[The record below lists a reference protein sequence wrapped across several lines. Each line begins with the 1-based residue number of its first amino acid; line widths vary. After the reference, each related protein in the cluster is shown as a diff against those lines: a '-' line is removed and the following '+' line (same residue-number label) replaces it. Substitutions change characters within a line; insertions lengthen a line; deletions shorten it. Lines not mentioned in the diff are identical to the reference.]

1 MRLSASIRGRIPGI
15 RLRTFTFTLTFPFS
29 CWLSPMA
36 NHLYDQETEFT
47 ILESLLPVLRARTFL
62 DIGAEKGSFAKFLL
76 DRGLTGSLF
85 EPFPG
90 HQKAL
95 ADLAAKTGAKFFP
108 CAVDRVDRTAQ
119 FHLACDEKGE
129 LVDYYHSLHKIGQ
142 DDRVKHQRTI
152 DVTCRSLASLAAA
165 GEIPAEI
172 GILKTDTEG
181 NDLAVMQGLG
191 PVQAEVLI
199 CEFFT
204 EGLYAGWEDA
214 HPRGLIARAE
224 QLGFS
229 QYIAIKRW
237 EGQELASLKPAV
249 FLPKQ
254 WGNLIFMRLK
264 VFRDAAEPLQKIVAA
279 SERRL
284 LAAVVEQTRAA
295 EEKEAV
301 IQKLLKE
308 RKG

>member
-1 MRLSASIRGRIPGI
+1 
-15 RLRTFTFTLTFPFS
+15 
-29 CWLSPMA
+29 MA
-36 NHLYDQETEFT
+36 NHLYAQETEFT
-47 ILESLLPVLRARTFL
+47 ILESLLPVLRSRTFL

-76 DRGLTGSLF
+76 DRGCTGSMF

-90 HQKAL
+90 HQQELAAL
-95 ADLAAKTGAKFFP
+95 AKQTGAKFFP
-108 CAVDRVDRTAQ
+108 YAVDRTDRTAQ
-119 FHLACDEKGE
+119 FHIAADEKGRD
-129 LVDYYHSLHKIGQ
+129 VDYYHSLHKIAA
-142 DDRVKHQRTI
+142 DDRVKHQRAI
-152 DVTCRSLASLAAA
+152 EVQCRSLASLAAA
-165 GEIPAEI
+165 GDIPAEI

-204 EGLYAGWEDA
+204 EGLYAGWAEA

-229 QYIAIKRW
+229 QYLAIKRW
-237 EGQELASLKPAV
+237 EGQELVSLKPAV

-254 WGNLIFMRLK
+254 WGNLVFMRLK

-284 LAAVVEQTRAA
+284 LEAVVTQTRAA

-308 RKG
+308 RK

>member
-1 MRLSASIRGRIPGI
+1 MENSSA
-15 RLRTFTFTLTFPFS
+15 TQ
-29 CWLSPMA
+29 
-36 NHLYDQETEFT
+36 LYDQETEFT
-47 ILESLLPVLRARTFL
+47 ILASLLPVLRNRTFL

-76 DRGLTGSLF
+76 NRGFQGSLF

-90 HQKAL
+90 HQKEL
-95 ADLAAKTGAKFFP
+95 AALAAKTGAKFFP

-119 FHLACDEKGE
+119 FHIACDDQGQP
-129 LVDYYHSLHKIGQ
+129 VDYYHSLHKIAQ
-142 DDRVKHQRTI
+142 DDRVRHQR
-152 DVTCRSLASLAAA
+152 VLEVPCRSLASLAGA
-165 GEIPAEI
+165 GEIPSEI

-191 PVQAEVLI
+191 AVQAEVLI

-204 EGLYAGWEDA
+204 EGLYAGWEEA

-229 QYIAIKRW
+229 QYLAIKRW
-237 EGQELASLKPAV
+237 EGQELVSLKPAV

-254 WGNLIFMRLK
+254 WGNLVFMRLK
-264 VFRDAAEPLQKIVAA
+264 VFRDAAEALQKIVSA

-284 LAAVVEQTRAA
+284 LEAVVTQTRAA
-295 EEKEAV
+295 EEKETV
-301 IQKLLKE
+301 IQKLLNE
-308 RKG
+308 RKA

>member
-1 MRLSASIRGRIPGI
+1 MS
-15 RLRTFTFTLTFPFS
+15 T
-29 CWLSPMA
+29 
-36 NHLYDQETEFT
+36 HLYAQETEFT
-47 ILESLLPVLRARTFL
+47 ILDSLLPVLRGKTFL

-76 DRGLTGSLF
+76 DRGFTGSVF

-90 HQKAL
+90 HQPEL
-95 ADLAAKTGAKFFP
+95 AALAAKTGVKFFP
-108 CAVDRVDRTAQ
+108 CAVDRADRTAQ
-119 FHLACDEKGE
+119 FHIACDEKGQD
-129 LVDYYHSLHKIGQ
+129 VDYYHSLHKIAQ
-142 DDRVKHQRTI
+142 DDRVKHKRVI
-152 DVTCRSLASLAAA
+152 DVSCRSLASLAAA
-165 GEIPAEI
+165 GEIPTEV

-204 EGLYAGWEDA
+204 EGLYAGWEEA

-237 EGQELASLKPAV
+237 EGQELVSLKPAV

-254 WGNLIFMRLK
+254 WGNLVFMRLK

-284 LAAVVEQTRAA
+284 LEAIVAQTRAA

-301 IQKLLKE
+301 IQKLLSE
-308 RKG
+308 RRG

>member
-1 MRLSASIRGRIPGI
+1 MS
-15 RLRTFTFTLTFPFS
+15 TD
-29 CWLSPMA
+29 
-36 NHLYDQETEFT
+36 LYAQETEFT
-47 ILESLLPVLRARTFL
+47 ILDSLLPVLRGKTFL

-76 DRGLTGSLF
+76 DRGFTGSVF

-90 HQKAL
+90 HQKEL
-95 ADLAAKTGAKFFP
+95 AALAAKTGVKFYP
-108 CAVDRVDRTAQ
+108 CAVDRTDRTAQ
-119 FHLACDEKGE
+119 FHIAGDDQGRD
-129 LVDYYHSLHKIGQ
+129 VDYYHSLHKIAQ
-142 DDRVKHQRTI
+142 DDRVKHQRVI
-152 DVTCRSLASLAAA
+152 EVPCRSLASLAAA
-165 GEIPAEI
+165 GEIPTEV

-204 EGLYAGWEDA
+204 EGLYAGWEEA

-284 LAAVVEQTRAA
+284 LEAVVAQTRAA

-301 IQKLLKE
+301 IQNLLSE